1 MKHIGID
8 VGGTNTDAVFVQ
20 DNQVLGAV
28 KSPTTSDV
36 TTGVRRALAALIQ
49 ACPQAAAPEAV
60 MIGTTHFTNA
70 VVQRRDLEPA
80 AALRV
85 CLPAAASL
93 LPFCD
98 WPEDLAQKV
107 NGGTYL
113 VQGGHEFD
121 GRELMPLDERAVR
134 DAARAIRAS
143 GVSTV
148 AISGVFSPLI
158 GDAELRAGEILKQ
171 EHPDCRITYS
181 HQLGRIGL
189 LGRENVALLNATL
202 IDLAHKTTDA
212 FVQALAD
219 SGIDAP
225 LFLTQNDG
233 TVTLAENAR
242 DFPVHS
248 FASGPTN
255 SMRGA
260 VFLAKINDAVVCDGR
275 HHRRRGLRA
284 ERLPRQANNM
294 VEVGGVRTAF
304 RMPDLLSIGVGGGTL
319 VNPDTLQIGPVS
331 VGHRLLQ
338 EALVFGGNQL
348 TCTDIAVAAG
358 LADIGDRSRVAHLSA
373 ATVQGA
379 LARIHEAIAEAS
391 DRMKSDARDV
401 PLIAVGGGSV
411 LIPDRVAGFSEV
423 ARVANHAVANAVG
436 AAIAQVSG
444 EVDQIFTNLGRE
456 ELLEQARK
464 IAVGRAAAGADA
476 DTVTV
481 IEQEDIPLAYLPG
494 NAVRARVRVVGEI
507 AGRAG

>member
-49 ACPQAAAPEAV
+49 ACPQAAAP
-60 MIGTTHFTNA
+60 GGDDRHHPFH
-70 VVQRRDLEPA
+70 QRGGA
-80 AALRV
+80 AARPGARRRAARV
-85 CLPAAASL
+85 PAGRGLAAAVL
-93 LPFCD
+93 RLAR
-98 WPEDLAQKV
+98 DLAQKV

-260 VFLAKINDAVVCDGR
+260 VFLAKINDAVVCD
-275 HHRRRGLRA
+275 
-284 ERLPRQANNM
+284 
-294 VEVGGVRTAF
+294 VGGTTA
-304 RMPDLLSIGVGGGTL
+304 DVGCVQNGFPGRPT
-319 VNPDTLQIGPVS
+319 TWS
-331 VGHRLLQ
+331 RW
-338 EALVFGGNQL
+338 
-348 TCTDIAVAAG
+348 AAC
-358 LADIGDRSRVAHLSA
+358 ARPSA
-373 ATVQGA
+373 C
-379 LARIHEAIAEAS
+379 RICCPSAWA
-391 DRMKSDARDV
+391 
-401 PLIAVGGGSV
+401 
-411 LIPDRVAGFSEV
+411 
-423 ARVANHAVANAVG
+423 
-436 AAIAQVSG
+436 
-444 EVDQIFTNLGRE
+444 
-456 ELLEQARK
+456 
-464 IAVGRAAAGADA
+464 
-476 DTVTV
+476 
-481 IEQEDIPLAYLPG
+481 
-494 NAVRARVRVVGEI
+494 AVRW
-507 AGRAG
+507 